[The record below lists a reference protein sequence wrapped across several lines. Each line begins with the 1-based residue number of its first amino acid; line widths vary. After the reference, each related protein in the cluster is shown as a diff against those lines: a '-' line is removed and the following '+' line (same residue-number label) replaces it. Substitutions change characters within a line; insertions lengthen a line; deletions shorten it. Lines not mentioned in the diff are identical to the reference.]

1 MVTKLALPAIPT
13 LHENS
18 FLNRIFTLSLP
29 PVFPGKS
36 LLMLKPTKEIGLE
49 LR

>member
-18 FLNRIFTLSLP
+18 FLSRIFTLSLP
-29 PVFPGKS
+29 PGISRKIAAYA
-36 LLMLKPTKEIGLE
+36 EAN
-49 LR
+49 